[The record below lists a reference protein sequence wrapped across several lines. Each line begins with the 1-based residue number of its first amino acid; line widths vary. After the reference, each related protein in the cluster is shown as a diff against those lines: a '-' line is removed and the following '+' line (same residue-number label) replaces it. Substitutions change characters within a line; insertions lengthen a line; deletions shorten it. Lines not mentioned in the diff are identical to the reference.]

1 MELQQS
7 FFWNVLHQFYQVLD
21 SITPSNA
28 ITTAEQEY
36 CERFL
41 ELIIDLLVCIFS
53 SFAEYI

>member
-41 ELIIDLLVCIFS
+41 ELIIDLP
-53 SFAEYI
+53 